1 MAIAR
6 YNLIAKTLR
15 QSFELL
21 PLALLAAKGTRVEVG
36 PFDDEV
42 LARTYVWI
50 RGDEQEVKDT
60 LQRLDHAVQDHGITY
75 LKTPVRLGRAK
86 E

>member
-1 MAIAR
+1 MTIAR

-15 QSFELL
+15 ETFLLL

-36 PFDDEV
+36 PFDDDV
-42 LARTYVWI
+42 LARAYVWI

-60 LQRLDHAVQDHGITY
+60 LQRLNHAVQDHGISF

>member
-1 MAIAR
+1 MISR
-6 YNLIAKTLR
+6 WNLIGKTLR
-15 QSFELL
+15 ETFLLL

-36 PFDDEV
+36 PFDDEI
-42 LARTYVWI
+42 LARIYVWL
-50 RGDEQEVKDT
+50 RGEEEEVNGV
-60 LQRLDHAVQDHGITY
+60 LERLALSAQDKGIEY

>member
-1 MAIAR
+1 
-6 YNLIAKTLR
+6 
-15 QSFELL
+15 
-21 PLALLAAKGTRVEVG
+21 
-36 PFDDEV
+36 V

-50 RGDEQEVKDT
+50 RGDEQEVQDT
-60 LQRLDHAVQDHGITY
+60 LQRLDHAVQDHGISY

>member
-1 MAIAR
+1 MTIAR

-15 QSFELL
+15 QTFELL
-21 PLALLAAKGTRVEVG
+21 PLALLASKGTRVEVG

-50 RGDEQEVKDT
+50 RGDEQEVKET
-60 LQRLDHAVQDHGITY
+60 LQRLDYAVQDHGITY

>member
-1 MAIAR
+1 MTIAR

-15 QSFELL
+15 QTFELL
-21 PLALLAAKGTRVEVG
+21 PLALLAAEGTKVEIG

-42 LARTYVWI
+42 LARAYVWI
-50 RGDEQEVKDT
+50 RGDEEEVKQA
-60 LQRLDHAVQDHGITY
+60 LEKLDIAVQDHGITY

>member
-15 QSFELL
+15 ETFLLL
-21 PLALLAAKGTRVEVG
+21 PLAWLAAKGTKVEVG
-36 PFDDEV
+36 PFDDDV
-42 LARTYVWI
+42 LARAYVWI
-50 RGDEQEVKDT
+50 RGEEQEVEET
-60 LQRLDHAVQDHGITY
+60 LSRLDAAVEDKGITY

>member
-1 MAIAR
+1 MTIAR

-15 QSFELL
+15 QTFELL
-21 PLALLAAKGTRVEVG
+21 PLTLLAAKGTRVEVG
-36 PFDDEV
+36 PFDDDV

-50 RGDEQEVKDT
+50 RGDEQEVKET
-60 LQRLDHAVQDHGITY
+60 LLRLDHAVQDHGITY

>member
-1 MAIAR
+1 VAITR
-6 YNLIAKTLR
+6 YNLLASSLR
-15 QSFELL
+15 DTFLLL
-21 PLALLAAKGTRVEVG
+21 PLALLAAEGTKVEVG

-60 LQRLDHAVQDHGITY
+60 LQRLDHAVQDHGILY

>member
-1 MAIAR
+1 MTIAR

-15 QSFELL
+15 QTFELL
-21 PLALLAAKGTRVEVG
+21 PLVLLAAKGTRVEVG

-50 RGDEQEVKDT
+50 RGDEQEVKET
-60 LQRLDHAVQDHGITY
+60 LQRLDHAVQDHGIAY

>member
-15 QSFELL
+15 QTFQLL
-21 PLALLAAKGTRVEVG
+21 PLTLLAAKGTRVEVG
-36 PFDDEV
+36 PFDDDV

-50 RGDEQEVKDT
+50 RGDEQEVKET
-60 LQRLDHAVQDHGITY
+60 LARLDHAVQDHGIEY
-75 LKTPVRLGRAK
+75 IKTPVRLGRAK